1 MKIEK
6 RKHKL
11 NTFTGLNEAKSS
23 GFILATFIQ
32 ASAKSSLLY
41 QKKPTRSGT
50 AAEPRIAKKL
60 ISIML

>member
-23 GFILATFIQ
+23 GLILATFIQ
-32 ASAKSSLLY
+32 ASANSSLLY
-41 QKKPTRSGT
+41 QKNPTKSGK
-50 AAEPRIAKKL
+50 AAAPSIAIKFTF
-60 ISIML
+60 IIV